1 MKRIGLILSIG
12 WICFIFYQG
21 TQVGEVSLAKSD
33 FIVTRIMNVIDWWED
48 HFPKK
53 EAAPTPSAV
62 ETPKPTISATPSIDP
77 KVKLQQTLSYVV
89 RKSAHVIEYF
99 TLGVLLYLTFRT
111 FNVSVTNQSIY
122 ALFVVLLCA
131 VLDEYFQSFF
141 DRTSSIGDV
150 LLDFSGGLVGITC
163 VGVMLW
169 LVKSSKSKGMKA
181 N

>member
-12 WICFIFYQG
+12 WMCFIFYQG
-21 TQVGEVSLAKSD
+21 TQVGEASLAKSD

-53 EAAPTPSAV
+53 EDVPTPSAV
-62 ETPKPTISATPSIDP
+62 ETSNPTTPTPPSIDP

-89 RKSAHVIEYF
+89 RKSAHFIEYLI
-99 TLGVLLYLTFRT
+99 LGILLYLILGIFDI
-111 FNVSVTNQSIY
+111 SVINQGIY

-131 VLDEYFQSFF
+131 VFDEYFQSFL
-141 DRTSSIGDV
+141 DRTSSVSDV

-163 VGVMLW
+163 VGVVLW
-169 LVKSSKSKGMKA
+169 LVNYSKSKA
-181 N
+181 